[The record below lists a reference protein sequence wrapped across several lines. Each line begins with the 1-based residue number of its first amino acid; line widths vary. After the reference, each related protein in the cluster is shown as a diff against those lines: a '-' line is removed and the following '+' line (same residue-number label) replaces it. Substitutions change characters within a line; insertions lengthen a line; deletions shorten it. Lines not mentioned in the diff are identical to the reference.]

1 MMNRLRE
8 DNRIVHGMWVGGP
21 LSRLEL
27 LTLRSFTHFGHEFHL
42 WLYDDLSVPVPVG
55 VRLRDANEII
65 PRDKVFKKADY
76 DPETGVGK
84 NSYGAPFSD
93 LFRYRL
99 LHEHGGIWADMDV
112 TCLQPFDFDE
122 EFVFRTHRVGVV
134 GNIMK
139 CPKNSQLMRDTYEKT
154 AAIANERC
162 PWLAPNRILSKN
174 VELLGLQHYIKSDI
188 CNPDS
193 WMHFIQPMTE
203 AFVPIPDHWYAIHWI
218 NEFWRVLKEDGGKY
232 RGQKIV
238 NFAPDKDNPRDG
250 STLHELYRR
259 YRLIDP
265 WRTSQE
271 KTEVRGP
278 AGCGTSP
285 NTALSNGQATHLES
299 AFGGHLNVLIPSM
312 VRGGAERVVLETR
325 DALHKMG
332 GVSQNLFLLHDGQ
345 THYPYRNEAGA
356 FVIHVTGDTDES
368 RMRSIANRILQS
380 PAPLLYTHLIRTHY
394 LQYLWSLGVNTVP
407 VVHNLRPGWL
417 DPPTSYNRPRVPF
430 VVAVSEAVA
439 TQVRE
444 AGCKR
449 PIVTI
454 RHEVQRLFKPEELA
468 RYRKEIRERHGLRD
482 DVLLIGMVG
491 QFKAQKA
498 YTRAIRVLHA
508 IQRFCPAKLMILGGW
523 DHGYGSGRAAYEAAC
538 RQAVELG
545 VIADLLTPGDID
557 PVEPYLAAFD
567 VFLNTSVFEGLSVA
581 MLEAIQ
587 AGCPV
592 VTADAGGNREVL
604 PTTSV
609 LVKDSSDIAAYA
621 EGICKV
627 TNQRDRA
634 LPAARSEPS
643 LVPRLWS
650 SLATYGISATGVNQ
664 IGTPDGTLFVTNDLH
679 IGGPQRSIVNLLCRL
694 PSNRKTFLGV
704 LGGISA
710 NSFQADL
717 ERANVPVLR
726 ADSVVGSLAR
736 AERIVRWAD
745 QLNVR
750 NICFWNVHPEVKLA
764 LAKILSLRKLRLI
777 DVSPGPML
785 FDELASASDFQRR
798 ICLNAE
804 QYFRRLDSFVALY
817 ADGVPPAELCAD
829 RNKIA
834 IMPLGV
840 PMPPRFVP
848 LPHARAMLPMRCD
861 PRFAIGTCSRIIPEK
876 HIEFLIEMMAEL
888 SIRQP
893 EASLT
898 IVGGP
903 DARTVD
909 YMNAMIDSAKQA
921 GLTNVFF
928 VGRHEDVR
936 PFLSQFK
943 VFVMVG
949 DRQGCPNASLEA
961 MAMKVPVVTNRS
973 GGTHEQV
980 ADGEN
985 GFLINDPGE
994 MARRVELLLTDN
1006 RLHRTFAEASLRVV
1020 SERFSMERMVTKYCK
1035 LLDGG
1040 LPLYLN
1046 GHRGEKR
1053 DSEWDESSFDSS
1065 QIALVAAD

>member
-1 MMNRLRE
+1 MNHLRE
-8 DNRIVHGMWVGGP
+8 DNRIVHGMWVGAP

-112 TCLQPFDFDE
+112 TCLQPFNFDE

-139 CPKNSQLMRDTYEKT
+139 CPKNSRLMRDTYEET

-162 PWLAPNRILSKN
+162 AWLAPNRILAKN
-174 VELLGLQHYIKSDI
+174 VERLGLQHYVKSDI

-193 WMHFIQPMTE
+193 WMNFIRPMIERLT
-203 AFVPIPDHWYAIHWI
+203 PIPENWYAIHWI
-218 NEFWRVLKEDGGKY
+218 NEFWRVLSVDGGRY

-238 NFAPDKDNPRDG
+238 DCAPDKNNPPEG
-250 STLHELYRR
+250 GTLHELYRK

-265 WRTSQE
+265 WQTSQE
-271 KTEVRGP
+271 TNAVRSPTG
-278 AGCGTSP
+278 GSTSP
-285 NTALSNGQATHLES
+285 NPTLTNGQANQLET
-299 AFGGHLNVLIPSM
+299 AFSGHLNVLIPSM
-312 VRGGAERVVLETR
+312 VRGGGEWIVLDTR
-325 DALHKMG
+325 EALRKAAG
-332 GVSQNLFLLHDGQ
+332 ISQNLFLLHHSGPTQ
-345 THYPYRNEAGA
+345 YPYRSEAGA
-356 FVIHVTGDTDES
+356 TVVHVTGDSDES
-368 RMRSIANRILQS
+368 RMRLVANHVLQS
-380 PAPLLYTHLIRTHY
+380 PVPLLYTHLIRTHY

-407 VVHNLRPGWL
+407 VVHNQRPGWL
-417 DPPTSYNRPRVPF
+417 DPPSSYNRPRVPF
-430 VVAVSEAVA
+430 VAAVSEAVA
-439 TQVRE
+439 AQLRQ
-444 AGCKR
+444 AGCER

-454 RHEVQRLFKPEELA
+454 RHEVQRRFKPEDLA
-468 RYRKEIRERHGLRD
+468 RYRREVRDRHGVRD
-482 DVLLIGMVG
+482 EVLLIGMVG

-498 YTRAIRVLHA
+498 YTRAVRVLHA
-508 IQRFCPAKLMILGGW
+508 VQGLCRAKLLILGGW

-545 VIADLLTPGDID
+545 VVADVITPGDVY
-557 PVEPYLAAFD
+557 PVEPYFAAFD

-604 PTTSV
+604 PPASV
-609 LVKDSSDIAAYA
+609 LVNDPTDIPAYV

-627 TNQRDRA
+627 VKQRDRV
-634 LPAARSEPS
+634 LPAAPSEPS

-650 SLATYGISATGVNQ
+650 SLATYGVSATGANQ
-664 IGTPDGTLFVTNDLH
+664 IGTPNGTLFVTNDLH

-694 PSNRKTFLGV
+694 PAKHKTFLGV

-710 NSFQADL
+710 NSFQAAL
-717 ERANVPVLR
+717 EGANVPVLR
-726 ADSVVGSLAR
+726 ADTVVGSLAR
-736 AERIVRWAD
+736 AERIVQWAD

-750 NICFWNVHPEVKLA
+750 SICFWNVHPEIKLA
-764 LAKILSLRKLRLI
+764 LAKILWLRNLRII

-785 FDELASASDFQRR
+785 FEELASASDFQRR
-798 ICLNAE
+798 ICLNSE

-817 ADGVPPAELCAD
+817 ADGAPPAELSVD
-829 RNKIA
+829 RNKVA
-834 IMPLGV
+834 IIPLGV
-840 PMPPRFVP
+840 PTPPRFIP
-848 LPHARAMLPMRCD
+848 LPHARVMLPRRCD
-861 PRFAIGTCSRIIPEK
+861 PQFAIGTCSRIVPEK
-876 HIEFLIEMMAEL
+876 HIEFLIEMMAGL
-888 SIRQP
+888 STRLP

-903 DARTVD
+903 DARSVD
-909 YMNAMIDSAKQA
+909 YMNAMIASTKQA
-921 GLTNVFF
+921 GLDKAFF
-928 VGRHEDVR
+928 VGRHEDVG

-980 ADGEN
+980 EDGVN
-985 GFLINDPGE
+985 GFLINDASE
-994 MARRVELLLTDN
+994 MAQRVELLLTDD
-1006 RLHRTFAEASLRVV
+1006 RLHRKFAEAGRRVV
-1020 SERFSMERMVTKYCK
+1020 SERFSMERMVSRYQK
-1035 LLDGG
+1035 LLEGG
-1040 LPLYLN
+1040 FPLYLN
-1046 GHRGEKR
+1046 GLRGKKR
-1053 DSEWDESSFDSS
+1053 GPEWEESSFDSE
-1065 QIALVAAD
+1065 QIELVAAD